1 MKKIYL
7 LHISHK
13 TDCLDET
20 TNIVFPYSNFEAAKE
35 AYDLTLNTLF
45 SNDGLLCGV
54 DRNNPQGECEIEED
68 DTLLKFHCHD
78 NVGFDEYDIW
88 VEELDVL
95 ENNATFNEDVAYL
108 LKA

>member
-7 LHISHK
+7 LHINHK

-20 TNIVFPYSNFEAAKE
+20 TNVVFPYSNFETAKLT
-35 AYDLTLNTLF
+35 YDAILNVLF
-45 SNDGLLCGV
+45 SNDGYLCGV

-78 NVGFDEYDIW
+78 NVGFDEFDIW
-88 VEELDVL
+88 VEEVDVFDTL
-95 ENNATFNEDVAYL
+95 APFFNEVVSFVTP
-108 LKA
+108 